1 MRTCSNCGSG
11 LGSSDI
17 FCTNCGT
24 GQDQASPE
32 HGSPAVAAGG
42 FGEPAT
48 TVVETRLEA
57 ITERAA
63 ASAAPGQS
71 GDGAGTPS
79 ASQQPPGQG
88 RGSQQPD
95 FAGTSSGVFASAPLT
110 TSNRADETVE
120 QKYMRQTRN
129 ATVFIAVIVGI
140 VTIIALVGI
149 IWTATSIS
157 RLNSQLNGGNVS
169 NSTCESQGGTNPN
182 C

>member
-11 LGSSDI
+11 LESSDV

-24 GQDQASPE
+24 GQDQANPE
-32 HGSPAVAAGG
+32 YDSPAAAAGG
-42 FGEPAT
+42 FGDPAT
-48 TVVETRLEA
+48 AAVATRLEVV
-57 ITERAA
+57 TERET
-63 ASAAPGQS
+63 
-71 GDGAGTPS
+71 GTAS
-79 ASQQPPGQG
+79 ASQQPPGQDG
-88 RGSQQPD
+88 ESQQPNV
-95 FAGTSSGVFASAPLT
+95 AGTSSGVFVPAPHTASI
-110 TSNRADETVE
+110 RADETIE

-157 RLNSQLNGGNVS
+157 KINSQLNGSDVS
-169 NSTCESQGGTNPN
+169 NSTCESQGGSNPN